1 MGGWVKRKLK
11 TITNE
16 QIYSILARKQR
27 IAVLARFRFR
37 KKTGLFVAQP
47 GAPFNCGRF
56 PAARLL
62 CAYHLF
68 HALWRFLFCSMP
80 AFHSLTPADLTP
92 AQWHPFLVGAV
103 APRPVAFA
111 STIDAAGRVNL
122 SPYSFFNAFSSNP
135 PILVF
140 SPANRVRD
148 NSRKHTL
155 HNVREVPEV
164 VINICDFALVEQMSL
179 ASTEYDK
186 GVNEFTKAGLTE
198 LASELVRPPRVAEA
212 PAAFECVVE
221 HVIELGES
229 NGAGNLVICRV
240 VRAHFREDILLPNA
254 AGVDPFKLDAV
265 ARLGGDW
272 YCRAS
277 GASLFEVPKPN
288 RRLGIG
294 MDKLPEFIRNSNAL
308 TGNELGR
315 LANIER
321 NALPTPEQV
330 EAFKTEPMVAY
341 LLNKYREDAPERQKQ
356 LVQLSRQF
364 LAEGRLVEAW
374 KVLLYK
380 A

>member
-1 MGGWVKRKLK
+1 MP
-11 TITNE
+11 
-16 QIYSILARKQR
+16 
-27 IAVLARFRFR
+27 
-37 KKTGLFVAQP
+37 QP
-47 GAPFNCGRF
+47 
-56 PAARLL
+56 
-62 CAYHLF
+62 
-68 HALWRFLFCSMP
+68 ALQ
-80 AFHSLTPADLTP
+80 FHSLTPADLTP
-92 AQWHPFLVGAV
+92 AQWHPFMVGAV
-103 APRPVAFA
+103 APRPVAFV

-179 ASTEYDK
+179 ASTEYAQ

-198 LASELVRPPRVAEA
+198 LASEMVRPPRVAEA

-221 HVIELGES
+221 QVIELGQN
-229 NGAGNLVICRV
+229 NGAGNLVVCRV
-240 VRAHFREDILLPNA
+240 VRAHFRPDILLPDA
-254 AGVDPFKLDAV
+254 TGIDPFRLDAV

-277 GASLFEVPKPN
+277 GSSLFEVPKPN

-294 MDKLPEFIRNSNAL
+294 FDELPEHLRTSTVL

-321 NALPTPEQV
+321 EALPTPEQT
-330 EAFKTEPMVAY
+330 EAFRTEPMVAY
-341 LLNKYREDAPERQKQ
+341 LLNKHRENASELRQQ
-356 LVQLSRQF
+356 LTQLGQQF
-364 LAEGRLVEAW
+364 LAEGRLAEAW
-374 KVLLYK
+374 KALLLIQT

>member
-1 MGGWVKRKLK
+1 MRPS
-11 TITNE
+11 
-16 QIYSILARKQR
+16 YLA
-27 IAVLARFRFR
+27 LANC
-37 KKTGLFVAQP
+37 FVPA
-47 GAPFNCGRF
+47 FF
-56 PAARLL
+56 PLM
-62 CAYHLF
+62 
-68 HALWRFLFCSMP
+68 STP
-80 AFHSLTPADLTP
+80 TPSFHSLTPSDLTP

-111 STIDAAGRVNL
+111 STTDAEGNVNL
-122 SPYSFFNAFSSNP
+122 SPFSFFNAFSSNP

-148 NSRKHTL
+148 NTQKHTL
-155 HNVREVPEV
+155 ENVREVPEV

-179 ASTEYDK
+179 ASTEYAK
-186 GVNEFTKAGLTE
+186 GVNEFAKAGLTE

-221 HVIELGES
+221 QVIELGQ
-229 NGAGNLVICRV
+229 NHGAGNLIICRI
-240 VRAHFREDILLPNA
+240 VRAHFRPDILLPDA
-254 AGVDPFKLDAV
+254 TGIDPFKLDAV

-288 RRLGIG
+288 RHIGIG
-294 MDKLPEFIRNSNAL
+294 IDQLPEHLRNSDVL

-321 NALPTPEQV
+321 DALPTPEQIA
-330 EAFKTEPMVAY
+330 EFESEPIVTY
-341 LLNKYREDAPERQKQ
+341 VLNRYRNDAPELKKQ
-356 LVQLSRQF
+356 LLQLGRQL

-374 KVLLYK
+374 KVLLLG
-380 A
+380 

>member
-1 MGGWVKRKLK
+1 M
-11 TITNE
+11 
-16 QIYSILARKQR
+16 LAPK
-27 IAVLARFRFR
+27 
-37 KKTGLFVAQP
+37 
-47 GAPFNCGRF
+47 
-56 PAARLL
+56 
-62 CAYHLF
+62 
-68 HALWRFLFCSMP
+68 P

-111 STIDAAGRVNL
+111 STIDAEGRVNL

-148 NSRKHTL
+148 NTQKHTL
-155 HNVREVPEV
+155 QNVREVAEV

-179 ASTEYDK
+179 SSTEYGK

-221 HVIELGES
+221 QIIELGQN
-229 NGAGNLVICRV
+229 NGAGNLIICRV
-240 VRAHFREDILLPNA
+240 VRAHFRQDILLPDA
-254 AGVDPFKLDAV
+254 TGIDPFKLDAV

-277 GASLFEVPKPN
+277 GASLFEVAKPN
-288 RRLGIG
+288 RHIGIG
-294 MDKLPEFIRNSNAL
+294 IDQLPEHLRTSDVL

-321 NALPTPEQV
+321 DALPTPEQV
-330 EAFKTEPMVAY
+330 EEFKTEPMVAY
-341 LLNKYREDAPERQKQ
+341 LLNKHRDDAPELALQ
-356 LVQLSRQF
+356 LLLLGREL

-374 KVLLYK
+374 KILLVSPIS
-380 A
+380 

>member
-1 MGGWVKRKLK
+1 MP
-11 TITNE
+11 T
-16 QIYSILARKQR
+16 
-27 IAVLARFRFR
+27 
-37 KKTGLFVAQP
+37 
-47 GAPFNCGRF
+47 
-56 PAARLL
+56 
-62 CAYHLF
+62 
-68 HALWRFLFCSMP
+68 P
-80 AFHSLTPADLTP
+80 AFHSLTPTDLTP
-92 AQWHPFLVGAV
+92 AQWHPFMVGAV

-111 STIDAAGRVNL
+111 STVSADGTVNL

-148 NSRKHTL
+148 NSQKHTL
-155 HNVREVPEV
+155 QNVREVPEV
-164 VINICDFALVEQMSL
+164 VINICDYALVEQMSL
-179 ASTEYDK
+179 ASTEYAQ
-186 GVNEFTKAGLTE
+186 GVNEFVKAGLTE

-221 HVIELGES
+221 QIIELGQN

-240 VRAHFREDILLPNA
+240 VRAHFRQDILLPDA
-254 AGVDPFKLDAV
+254 SGIDPFRLDAV

-294 MDKLPEFIRNSNAL
+294 IDQLPDFLRTSNVL

-321 NALPTPEQV
+321 EALPTPAAV
-330 EAFKTEPMVAY
+330 AAAATLPAVAY
-341 LLNKYREDAPERQKQ
+341 VLNKHPAGSAKRAAGLLELGRQ
-356 LVQLSRQF
+356 L
-364 LAEGRLVEAW
+364 LAEGKLADAW
-374 KVLLYK
+374 AVLTLT
-380 A
+380 